1 MKNDL
6 TEKNDYFKNVSSSFR
21 FSFSFF
27 LFSFQSFDYIDEC
40 FICFGEYDTCSV
52 VSYNPAALSCSS
64 EILSVGFST
73 GSVPTMLL
81 SPIRTL
87 SGSGC
92 CWILNA
98 EKNIN
103 VEMKRINSIENNY

>member
-1 MKNDL
+1 MIILKMYPLRFDSL
-6 TEKNDYFKNVSSSFR
+6 S
-21 FSFSFF
+21 FSFS
-27 LFSFQSFDYIDEC
+27 LSFQSFDYIDEC
-40 FICFGEYDTCSV
+40 FICLREYDTCSV
-52 VSYNPAALSCSS
+52 ISYNPAALSCSS

-98 EKNIN
+98 EKSIK
-103 VEMKRINSIENNY
+103 VEMKRRNIIEKNY

>member
-1 MKNDL
+1 MIILKMYL
-6 TEKNDYFKNVSSSFR
+6 LR
-21 FSFSFF
+21 FNSLSFSF
-27 LFSFQSFDYIDEC
+27 LFPSNHLIILMSGSFV
-40 FICFGEYDTCSV
+40 FGEYDTCSV
-52 VSYNPAALSCSS
+52 ISYNPAALSCSS

-98 EKNIN
+98 EKSIN
-103 VEMKRINSIENNY
+103 VEMKRRNIIESNY